1 MFGSSSSSSQH
12 NHIMDN
18 MFFEDEV
25 PRARDE
31 RYKIEFGGSSRP
43 SDEQQHQ
50 QQPNQQEEQTNQCSK
65 KRSYRRHTQEQIE
78 ELDAYGSYIFI

>member
-1 MFGSSSSSSQH
+1 MFGSSSQH
-12 NHIMDN
+12 KHIMDN

-31 RYKIEFGGSSRP
+31 RYQIEFGGSSRP
-43 SDEQQHQ
+43 SDEQQQH
-50 QQPNQQEEQTNQCSK
+50 QPNQHEQQPNQCSK

-78 ELDAYGSYIFI
+78 ELDAYGTHIFI